1 MAARTADNPL
11 FAILVQ
17 PRAGR
22 VVCTL
27 QAVRYPG
34 GAFAATPNQ
43 PPDLLATASLEYT
56 ASGIS
61 ATCSHP
67 VEDGWNSFTITA
79 PDLTEAMLQAL
90 LDLIAHSPGTAAVSE
105 APVYV
110 VYYPAFDTH
119 EDGTQ
124 TRTISLRLVGHR
136 RRVTLLGHVD
146 ETYPGVEGRHVE
158 VYRYRRGNPKRATR
172 IRFPDPG
179 TDSLLLA
186 AHALD
191 HLARAHHPRPR
202 LLARVLRRTCR
213 D

>member
-1 MAARTADNPL
+1 MATNSVDSL
-11 FAILVQ
+11 VFAILIRQ
-17 PRAGR
+17 RDGRALYE
-22 VVCTL
+22 L
-27 QAVRYPG
+27 QAVQYPG
-34 GAFAATPNQ
+34 GRFTAAPH
-43 PPDLLATASLEYT
+43 LLATTTVESSST
-56 ASGIS
+56 GFT
-61 ATCSHP
+61 ATCNHP
-67 VEDGWNSFTITA
+67 SDDGWTTFTVTA
-79 PDLTEAMLQAL
+79 PDSGPILRAL
-90 LDLIAHSPGTAAVSE
+90 LDVLTSHSQVGAASQ
-105 APVYV
+105 APVYLV
-110 VYYPAFDTH
+110 DYPAFDTA